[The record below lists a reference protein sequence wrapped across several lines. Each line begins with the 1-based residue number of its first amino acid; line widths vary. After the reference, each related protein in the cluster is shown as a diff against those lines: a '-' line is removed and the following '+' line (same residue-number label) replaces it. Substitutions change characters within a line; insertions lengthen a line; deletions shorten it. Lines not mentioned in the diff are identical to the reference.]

1 VAGTVRKRTWAT
13 KQGEIKTAWV
23 ADYFDQH
30 SARHLKTFPTKTS
43 ATAWL
48 AETRIDVLNG
58 IHTPDRNSITVKE
71 AAALWLKRRERLNE
85 RGSLRT
91 YEQYTR
97 LYIIPL
103 LGAKKLSRL
112 NTPTVEA
119 FVDGLLEKK
128 ISRSRAQAV
137 LSALKQIL
145 AEMMRRGLVAQNV
158 ALPVKVPDND
168 RIEAP
173 VVIPSKA
180 EIHALLQHAEGVS
193 RPRLM
198 TLIFTG
204 LRASE
209 LRALTWANVDLEQR
223 IIRVR
228 QRADW
233 WGTIGAPKSKHGYRD
248 IPMTALLVNVLKE
261 WRLRCR
267 RTELDL
273 AFPAP
278 DGEPLSHAGLQ
289 HCFDVAQEAAGIA
302 ARYTLHALR
311 HFFASWAIEQGFSP
325 KKVQTLLGHGSIKMT
340 YDVYG
345 HLFPSE
351 EEDHARLAR
360 GEAAL
365 LSLKLA
371 PS

>member
-1 VAGTVRKRTWAT
+1 
-13 KQGEIKTAWV
+13 
-23 ADYFDQH
+23 
-30 SARHLKTFPTKTS
+30 
-43 ATAWL
+43 
-48 AETRIDVLNG
+48 
-58 IHTPDRNSITVKE
+58 
-71 AAALWLKRRERLNE
+71 
-85 RGSLRT
+85 
-91 YEQYTR
+91 
-97 LYIIPL
+97 

-128 ISRSRAQAV
+128 ISRRRAQNI
-137 LSALKQIL
+137 LSTLKQIL

-158 ALPVKVPDND
+158 ALPVKVPNND

-173 VVIPSKA
+173 VAIPSKA
-180 EIHALLQHAEGVS
+180 EIHALLQYAEGVT

-209 LRALTWANVDLEQR
+209 LRALTWANIDLEQR

-248 IPMTALLVNVLKE
+248 IPMTALLVNGLKE

-267 RTELDL
+267 RTEFDL

-289 HCFDVAQEAAGIA
+289 HCFDIAQKAAGIP

-351 EEDHARLAR
+351 EEDHVRLAR

-365 LSLKLA
+365 LGLKLA